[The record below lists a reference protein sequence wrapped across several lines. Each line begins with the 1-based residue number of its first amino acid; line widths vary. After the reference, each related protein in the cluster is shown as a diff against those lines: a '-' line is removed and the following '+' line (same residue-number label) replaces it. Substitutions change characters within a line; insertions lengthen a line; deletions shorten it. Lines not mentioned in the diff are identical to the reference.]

1 MSESIKNVAIFGATG
16 MTGLATLPL
25 AVAAGYNVTV
35 LVRDPAR
42 LPAEHKACRVVVG
55 DVLNKEDVKKTMEGQ
70 DAVIIILGT
79 RSDLSPTTM
88 MSEGTRNILDAM
100 KARGIRKVV
109 GCMSAFLLW
118 DRSKV
123 PPRLLPVTEDHDRMY
138 MVLKESGL
146 DFVAVMPPHID
157 DNLPLTEKYTVT
169 ENMLKGRV
177 ISKYDLGHFF
187 VKPLGFAGSTVSPN
201 KTELSFFH
209 FHKPLTT
216 ANLSCLK
223 EMAALG
229 VANVL

>member
-16 MTGLATLPL
+16 MTGLVTLPL

-55 DVLNKEDVKKTMEGQ
+55 DVLNKEDVKKTMQGQ

-123 PPRLLPVTEDHDRMY
+123 PARLLPVTEDHDRMY

-157 DNLPLTEKYTVT
+157 DNFPLTEKYTVT

-187 VKPLGFAGSTVSPN
+187 IKCLSISDWDRKTV
-201 KTELSFFH
+201 
-209 FHKPLTT
+209 
-216 ANLSCLK
+216 
-223 EMAALG
+223 G
-229 VANVL
+229 VCGEYS